1 MDQTHI
7 FPIEENEETRRLREG
22 ITGQKGHVFWLTGLS
37 GSGKSTL
44 AAMVQNKLLHEG
56 HLTAW
61 LDGDTLRAGLC
72 RNLTFSEEDRMEN
85 VRRAAEAAR
94 LLCRSGLIVFCSF
107 VSPGAHMR
115 KAARDIIGHTDF
127 SMIFVD
133 TPAHICMQRDPK
145 GLYTKAVN
153 QEIKDFTGVQS
164 AYEAPGDADL
174 RIDSGAV
181 SPETGSQILHT
192 FVLQVCKKP

>member
-7 FPIEENEETRRLREG
+7 FPVEENDEVRRLKEG

-44 AAMVQNKLLHEG
+44 AAWVQHQLLREG
-56 HLTAW
+56 HLTTW

-107 VSPGAHMR
+107 VSPGAAMR
-115 KAARDIIGHTDF
+115 DAARDIIGSDDF
-127 SMIFVD
+127 SLIFVD
-133 TPAHICMQRDPK
+133 TPVHICMQRDPK
-145 GLYTKAVN
+145 GLYTKAAN
-153 QEIKDFTGVQS
+153 AEIKDFTGIQA
-164 AYEAPGDADL
+164 AYDIPGDADL
-174 RIDSGAV
+174 RIDSGALT
-181 SPETGSQILHT
+181 PETGSQILHT
-192 FVLQVCKKP
+192 FVLRMCKKF

>member
-1 MDQTHI
+1 MEQTHI
-7 FPIEENEETRRLREG
+7 FPIEENEEVRRLREG
-22 ITGQKGHVFWLTGLS
+22 IAGQKGHVFWLTGLS

-44 AAMVQNKLLHEG
+44 AASVQHTLLRQG

-115 KAARDIIGHTDF
+115 EAARDIIGSDDF
-127 SMIFVD
+127 SLIFVD
-133 TPAHICMQRDPK
+133 TPVHICLQRDPK
-145 GLYTKAVN
+145 GLYNKAVN

-164 AYEAPGDADL
+164 TYDVPVDADL
-174 RIDSGAV
+174 RIDSGTV
-181 SPETGSQILHT
+181 SPEPGSQILHT
-192 FVLQVCKKP
+192 FVLQVCIKP